1 MSVYGAVV
9 IRGPGEGRDFAVGV
23 DRVVVKGATA
33 HEGDGFS
40 VIEYEGAAGAPGP
53 PLHVHRA
60 FEECWYI
67 LEGEVD
73 FSLGGEVRRV
83 GVGGFVLV
91 PRDAAHTFRV
101 AGDTPARWLG
111 IFSPANGLGLI
122 EELGEIL
129 PADGPPDVEKVM
141 ALFARYQTEVVGGPI
156 V

>member
-1 MSVYGAVV
+1 VSAGGVV
-9 IRGPGEGRDFAVGV
+9 IRARGEGRDFAVGP

-33 HEGDGFS
+33 HDGDGFS

-53 PLHVHRA
+53 PLHLHRA

-73 FSLGGEVRRV
+73 FSLGEEVRRI
-83 GVGGFVLV
+83 GAGGFVLV
-91 PRDAAHTFRV
+91 PRDAPHTFRV
-101 AGDTPARWLG
+101 AGDAPARWLG
-111 IFSPANGLGLI
+111 IFSPASGLGLV
-122 EELGEIL
+122 L

>member
-1 MSVYGAVV
+1 MSAYGAAVF
-9 IRGPGEGRDFAVGV
+9 RGPGEGRDFAVGV

-33 HEGDGFS
+33 HDGDGFA

-53 PLHVHRA
+53 PLHIHRA

-73 FSLGGEVRRV
+73 FSLGEEVRRV

-91 PRDAAHTFRV
+91 PRDAPHTFRV
-101 AGDTPARWLG
+101 AGGAPARWLG

-122 EELGEIL
+122 EELGELI
-129 PADGPPDVEKVM
+129 PADGPPDVDKVM